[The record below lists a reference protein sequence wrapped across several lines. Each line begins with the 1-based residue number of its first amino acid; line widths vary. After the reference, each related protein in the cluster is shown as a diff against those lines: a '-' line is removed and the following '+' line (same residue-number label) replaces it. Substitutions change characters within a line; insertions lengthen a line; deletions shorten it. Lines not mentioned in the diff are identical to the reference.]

1 MLMVLNFIVLF
12 QIPWLLQNFFFVFKL
27 ATEFYKY
34 PNVKLCILVGVIL
47 MITHFF
53 MNNLLFVMRV
63 EDLAGV
69 LADTELKCYQ
79 HTVFAEA

>member
-1 MLMVLNFIVLF
+1 MHISRCHFDD
-12 QIPWLLQNFFFVFKL
+12 
-27 ATEFYKY
+27 YS
-34 PNVKLCILVGVIL
+34 
-47 MITHFF
+47 FF